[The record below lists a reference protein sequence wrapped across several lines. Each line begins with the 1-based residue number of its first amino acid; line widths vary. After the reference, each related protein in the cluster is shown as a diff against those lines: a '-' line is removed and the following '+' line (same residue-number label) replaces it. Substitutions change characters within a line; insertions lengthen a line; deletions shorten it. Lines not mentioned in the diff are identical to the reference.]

1 MLMHVDVAHLSLRR
15 NKRHSGARTSPGRRP
30 DCRSSLSK
38 RTARRRGTRCNPAAF
53 ASCGGGTGGRWHP
66 SPPVIP
72 AGPRRVPPAA
82 IAAQQARAPQGVVL
96 PAAAASARLSDQLR
110 PRRPVAVW
118 ELPRSNALL
127 MLYGAPPPPLLPP
140 AARHAPLRPV
150 LASRLRAPVGT
161 RSSSKLRRGRSILI
175 VDVITLIIPPRR
187 GRRRRRRGLERL
199 RRFRAVAAAVLPTP
213 LAT

>member
-66 SPPVIP
+66 SLPVIP
-72 AGPRRVPPAA
+72 AGPLAVLPAA
-82 IAAQQARAPQGVVL
+82 IAAQQARATQGEVL
-96 PAAAASARLSDQLR
+96 PAVAASALLSDQQR
-110 PRRPVAVW
+110 PRRPVGVW
-118 ELPRSNALL
+118 DLPRSNALL

-175 VDVITLIIPPRR
+175 VDVITIIPP
-187 GRRRRRRGLERL
+187 GRRRRRRGIERL